1 MALNDANIRILQFD
15 ETAAACLNHPQGD
28 KPSLCIVHEGAL
40 TALLQAPGMID
51 GPCHTILPRHEAT
64 LRILNLPT
72 QNADEIASMV
82 ALSASEWVP
91 YPIEEMLLTHQC
103 LAHLPSGESRVL
115 VVLVRNATLDAH
127 LAALNAEGLEP
138 AQIYLSTACL
148 VAATSTMNLSGDIA
162 VHDEGQ
168 PAPSF
173 PRTRESR
180 TRRGLPKT
188 TLDPRVRGDDESL
201 LCSNGERLRGDIALL
216 HVDPAALELA
226 VVRDG
231 ELRFSRGIAQNTP
244 WNLDDPHSKE
254 ALGYEVRD
262 LLAAYRRES
271 EDGQGADVL
280 YVSAT
285 GFPAAD
291 IAQFLAEIT
300 GKDCRVADTGTTLPP
315 DGEAMPATFAGA
327 MHLIRG
333 EGTLDIPLAPH
344 SLAQDRAMKSLQSQL
359 LRSAALVGVV
369 LFSLLLW
376 FGQAVWQRN
385 ALIVELQDKI
395 DVVAPSAQGVA
406 AKQHSLQ
413 LIARQVDR
421 GGSFLEI
428 LAGISAA
435 APPADLTITRIQFER
450 ESGLTLWGRA
460 MTKDLVLKDF
470 LGAMRN
476 HAEGNLALFS
486 QAHSL
491 YETAGIERNQ
501 SIFNYQISIPLPEED
516 ADDDAASHR

>member
-15 ETAAACLNHPQGD
+15 ETAAACLNHSQGD
-28 KPSLCIVHEGAL
+28 KPSLCIVHEGGL

-201 LCSNGERLRGDIALL
+201 LCSNGERLRGDIAPL
-216 HVDPAALELA
+216 HV
-226 VVRDG
+226 
-231 ELRFSRGIAQNTP
+231 
-244 WNLDDPHSKE
+244 
-254 ALGYEVRD
+254 
-262 LLAAYRRES
+262 
-271 EDGQGADVL
+271 
-280 YVSAT
+280 
-285 GFPAAD
+285 
-291 IAQFLAEIT
+291 
-300 GKDCRVADTGTTLPP
+300 
-315 DGEAMPATFAGA
+315 
-327 MHLIRG
+327 
-333 EGTLDIPLAPH
+333 
-344 SLAQDRAMKSLQSQL
+344 
-359 LRSAALVGVV
+359 
-369 LFSLLLW
+369 
-376 FGQAVWQRN
+376 
-385 ALIVELQDKI
+385 
-395 DVVAPSAQGVA
+395 
-406 AKQHSLQ
+406 
-413 LIARQVDR
+413 
-421 GGSFLEI
+421 
-428 LAGISAA
+428 
-435 APPADLTITRIQFER
+435 
-450 ESGLTLWGRA
+450 
-460 MTKDLVLKDF
+460 
-470 LGAMRN
+470 
-476 HAEGNLALFS
+476 
-486 QAHSL
+486 
-491 YETAGIERNQ
+491 
-501 SIFNYQISIPLPEED
+501 
-516 ADDDAASHR
+516 